1 MFLHN
6 IVQLRDLL
14 FKINFELNVFSVIV
28 QCKVETILHFYQ
40 IFHMPYV
47 ERSKERVK
55 LTLVL

>member
-1 MFLHN
+1 MFLH

-14 FKINFELNVFSVIV
+14 LKINFELYLFLVIV

-40 IFHMPYV
+40 IFHMLYV